1 MKHAIFSQLAGNY
14 RSVPN
19 KRILFVVHQFYGL
32 NIWFLIKWPVTPIL
46 LLRDPFTMKSFLK

>member
-1 MKHAIFSQLAGNY
+1 MKHAIFLQLDGNY

-19 KRILFVVHQFYGL
+19 KRTLFVVHQLYGL